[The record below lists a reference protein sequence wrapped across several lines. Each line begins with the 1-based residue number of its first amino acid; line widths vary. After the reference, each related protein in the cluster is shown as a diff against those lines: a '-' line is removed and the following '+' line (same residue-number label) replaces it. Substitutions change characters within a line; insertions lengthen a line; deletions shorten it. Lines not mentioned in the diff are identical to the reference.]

1 MMQRHACVLRVSTCL
16 CTEPDTAA
24 GSACK
29 KSSRSSSALFA
40 IAGHGR
46 GPPAQGH
53 RARWP
58 RVWRRRDAC
67 VWCSTSIV
75 DVPVLDVTERS
86 SLYAQR
92 RDKSEP
98 LNVTR
103 DARHVP
109 VERTVSS
116 NSIFINVFQ
125 LSHGRLAHCV
135 SRGCLKVMHSGDSCI
150 ITAQHLDVMWST
162 HFPEAVVCP

>member
-1 MMQRHACVLRVSTCL
+1 MWQ
-16 CTEPDTAA
+16 
-24 GSACK
+24 
-29 KSSRSSSALFA
+29 
-40 IAGHGR
+40 
-46 GPPAQGH
+46 
-53 RARWP
+53 
-58 RVWRRRDAC
+58 RRDAG
-67 VWCSTSIV
+67 VWCSASIV

-98 LNVTR
+98 FNVTR
-103 DARHVP
+103 DVRHVP

-116 NSIFINVFQ
+116 NSIFIDGFQ

-135 SRGCLKVMHSGDSCI
+135 SGGCLEVMHSCDSCV

-162 HFPEAVVCP
+162 HCAEAIVCP